1 MRCSRALPN
10 GRHPNKYPGAK
21 RQEKFSNKEERFGM
35 AEHVCQC
42 CNGDKYVVCPRCG
55 GDGKIQGETCY
66 YCNGN
71 KMVLCPACRGTG
83 KIPD

>member
-1 MRCSRALPN
+1 
-10 GRHPNKYPGAK
+10 
-21 RQEKFSNKEERFGM
+21 M